1 MLGKVYSYVDQNSRF
16 RAFSFSIFTGT
27 RRYTVHADPV
37 LTVDYNVKVRK
48 SK

>member
-1 MLGKVYSYVDQNSRF
+1 MLTKTPGSLHLD
-16 RAFSFSIFTGT
+16 SFFLGT

>member
-1 MLGKVYSYVDQNSRF
+1 MLTKPSGSVHLVSLF
-16 RAFSFSIFTGT
+16 FSGT